1 MQVGFNLFSLEH
13 LLKPYH
19 PSFSDQRTRANGRG
33 VDSAVLHAVLP
44 VRLQPRQ
51 QADLRGHL
59 PVLPLRPR
67 LPNRRVPCVPH
78 SQCNHTLPVHLH
90 RRYCTQLE
98 FASMDGLDPADLFP
112 FPMQGHPWFG
122 CFFSGT
128 PTAMDPVSVRLPS
141 SNDTSWF
148 FSSQN
153 KIVGIPCSN

>member
-33 VDSAVLHAVLP
+33 VDSAVLHIVLP

-98 FASMDGLDPADLFP
+98 FTSIDL
-112 FPMQGHPWFG
+112 
-122 CFFSGT
+122 
-128 PTAMDPVSVRLPS
+128 
-141 SNDTSWF
+141 
-148 FSSQN
+148 
-153 KIVGIPCSN
+153 